1 MPVYVEMVVDKKTGK
16 KIEKKVNDKKQ
27 YYIRTYVKDS
37 NGKPHQVT
45 RHNKNW
51 LGKDGYIEASQEE
64 NKLKRGFLKQQQNL
78 TFEEIVK
85 LFYNDYSKKLKE
97 SSMISYEENIKNLLL
112 PFFKGKKITYRNVFL
127 WHQSM
132 ESTSLSIP
140 YLNKANTVLSVILD
154 VAIKYE
160 IIDRNFVKD
169 IGCFHSQQDEQ
180 SKKMK
185 KIRYITYDEFCV
197 FISKID
203 NRMWYT
209 VFYLLYYTGMRKG
222 ELIALTWNDIDIK
235 NKKIYVNKTYTDRTN
250 NGSYNITATKN
261 CKEREI
267 DLNDSTIKVIN
278 EWYYSENKKS
288 EIIKTNF
295 VFGREHPIS
304 TTTMTNRKNK
314 YFKLSGLN
322 KTITIQEFRH
332 SHVSLLIN
340 EYLKMTNGD
349 TDTAKFMIMMSNRM
363 GHTIEVMQKTYM
375 HLFPEVQRPITKLLN
390 NLEKQD
396 QKQDQKK

>member
-64 NKLKRGFLKQQQNL
+64 NKLKRGLLKQQQNL
-78 TFEEIVK
+78 TFEEVVK

-132 ESTSLSIP
+132 ESASLSIP

-185 KIRYITYDEFCV
+185 KIRYITYDEFCA
-197 FISKID
+197 FISKVD

-235 NKKIYVNKTYTDRTN
+235 SKKIYVNKTYTDRTN

-340 EYLKMTNGD
+340 EYLKMANGD